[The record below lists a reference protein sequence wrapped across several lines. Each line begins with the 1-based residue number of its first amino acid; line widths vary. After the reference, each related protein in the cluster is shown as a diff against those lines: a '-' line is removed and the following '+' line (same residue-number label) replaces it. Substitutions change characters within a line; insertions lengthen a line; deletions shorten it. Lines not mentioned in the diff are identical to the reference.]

1 MRIALIVNR
10 LSGSGRTDGDR
21 IRTLLTERGADVHVV
36 GIDELDRP
44 LPEVKR
50 LVVAG
55 GDGSIGVA
63 ARAADRVGVPLA
75 VLATGT
81 ANDFAT
87 ALGLPKDL
95 DGGCDLA
102 ADPGAATQR
111 REVGVVD
118 GHPFVNAAAA
128 GLSAVASRLAK
139 PHKAR
144 LGRFAYAFG
153 AVRAGLSAPHTPC
166 RVRCD
171 GEAVFA
177 GDAWQVVVAVSGAFG
192 GGSNIGGTRHDDD
205 HLDVAVVPAGSRLAL
220 VRHGYHMRR
229 AMLTQ
234 QDNVPHHRGHEI
246 EVELPPG
253 TEFNVDGD
261 LRAFDP
267 ARFTLLD
274 GGVEVVVPPGRGAV
288 DDPAAGSRGA
298 PDAS

>member
-1 MRIALIVNR
+1 MRIALVANR

-21 IRTLLTERGADVHVV
+21 ILTLLTDRGADVEVL
-36 GIDELDRP
+36 GLDDLDQP
-44 LPEVKR
+44 LPDVER

-55 GDGSIGVA
+55 GDGSLGVA
-63 ARAADRVGVPLA
+63 ARAAHLAGVPLA

-87 ALGLPKDL
+87 ALGLPKE
-95 DGGCDLA
+95 LA
-102 ADPGAATQR
+102 DACALAVDPDATTQH
-111 REVGVVD
+111 REIGLVA
-118 GHPFVNAAAA
+118 GHPYVNAAAA

-144 LGRFAYAFG
+144 FGRFAYVFG
-153 AVRAGLSAPHTPC
+153 AMRAGLTAPHTPC

-171 GEAVFA
+171 GETVFD
-177 GDAWQVVVAVSGAFG
+177 GDAWQLVVAVSGAFG

-205 HLDVAVVPAGSRLAL
+205 RLDVAVVPAGSRLAL

-234 QDNVPHHRGHEI
+234 QEDVPHHRGREI
-246 EVELPPG
+246 EVDVPAT

-261 LRAFDP
+261 LRRLDP
-267 ARFTLLD
+267 ARFTLLA
-274 GGVEVVVPPGRGAV
+274 GGVEVVVPGA
-288 DDPAAGSRGA
+288 
-298 PDAS
+298 

>member
-1 MRIALIVNR
+1 MRIVLVANR

-21 IRTLLTERGADVHVV
+21 IRELLSGHGTDVQAV
-36 GIDELDRP
+36 GLDELDEP
-44 LPEVKR
+44 LPEADRV
-50 LVVAG
+50 VVAG

-63 ARAADRVGVPLA
+63 ARAASLSGLPLA

-95 DGGCDLA
+95 EAACALA
-102 ADPGAATQR
+102 ADPAAPTQR
-111 REVGVVD
+111 REIGAA
-118 GHPFVNAAAA
+118 GGRPFVNAAAA

-153 AVRAGLSAPHTPC
+153 AVRAGLTAPHTPC
-166 RVRCD
+166 AIRCD
-171 GEAVFA
+171 GQTVFD

-205 HLDVAVVPAGSRLAL
+205 NLDVAVVPAASRLAL
-220 VRHGYHMRR
+220 ARHGYHMRR

-234 QDNVPHHRGHEI
+234 QEDVPHHRGKQI
-246 EVELPPG
+246 EVDVPPG

-261 LRAFDP
+261 LRELTP
-267 ARFTLLD
+267 AHFTLLD
-274 GGVEVVVPPGRGAV
+274 EGVEVVVPR
-288 DDPAAGSRGA
+288 RE
-298 PDAS
+298 